1 MQKEKN
7 QKKILNY
14 LSSLNND
21 AYFLKISTKIIIKKF
36 INSLNQWRVYS
47 YKLVKFIIWFYFT
60 NITKTIVNKLSN
72 FNMLILNIKIFNFY
86 A

>member
-60 NITKTIVNKLSN
+60 NITKTIVN
-72 FNMLILNIKIFNFY
+72 
-86 A
+86 